1 MIADEIGI
9 GAILYVHEDWRRVD
23 GTPAERERAKYR
35 PREIRAATR
44 TRWTL
49 ENGLSISR
57 ETLKGR
63 DGQRF
68 YTAQQVEDRIWER
81 VHCPTL
87 LRLIEQADAATL
99 RRVAEAAGYVGE

>member
-1 MIADEIGI
+1 MEEIGI
-9 GAILYVHEDWRRVD
+9 GTVLYAHEDWRRVD

-49 ENGLSISR
+49 ENDLSISR
-57 ETLKGR
+57 ETLKSR

-68 YTAQQVEDRIWER
+68 YTAAQVEDHIWLHAHR
-81 VHCPTL
+81 PAL
-87 LRLIEQADAATL
+87 LRLVDRADAATL
-99 RRVAEAAGYVGE
+99 RKVAEAVGYVAE